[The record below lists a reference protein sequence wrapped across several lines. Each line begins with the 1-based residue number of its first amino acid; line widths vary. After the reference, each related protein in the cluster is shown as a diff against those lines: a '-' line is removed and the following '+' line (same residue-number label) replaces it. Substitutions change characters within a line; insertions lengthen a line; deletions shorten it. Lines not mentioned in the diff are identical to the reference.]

1 MKEMVSLELMED
13 LRFLLVGISTFF
25 QMLGFLIPYVYLI
38 DMANN
43 TKWGQ
48 QEDTSFLVSI
58 IGKFISNLCLVHV
71 IWTKRRMTSLVLN
84 VCFDFFSR
92 HKNHI

>member
-1 MKEMVSLELMED
+1 MMKEMVSLELMED

-58 IGKFISNLCLVHV
+58 IGKFISN
-71 IWTKRRMTSLVLN
+71 
-84 VCFDFFSR
+84 
-92 HKNHI
+92 

>member
-1 MKEMVSLELMED
+1 MKEMVSLELMKD

-48 QEDTSFLVSI
+48 QEDASFLVSI
-58 IGKFISNLCLVHV
+58 IGKFISNERLVHI
-71 IWTKRRMTSLVLN
+71 IWTEQN
-84 VCFDFFSR
+84 
-92 HKNHI
+92 